1 MSNKNQMT
9 QVNDS
14 ATHYMVQELSVEMV
28 ELSEEEL
35 QQSVGGWCGTS
46 YPSRFP
52 GFPST
57 PGPIDPL
64 LQLTLKG
71 YAGTVGLVPS
81 GDAR

>member
-14 ATHYMVQELSVEMV
+14 ATHYMEQELSVEMV

-35 QQSVGGWCGTS
+35 QQSVGGWCGTP

-57 PGPIDPL
+57 PDPIDPL

-71 YAGTVGLVPS
+71 YAGAVAVTEP
-81 GDAR
+81 

>member
-14 ATHYMVQELSVEMV
+14 ATHYTEQELSVEMV

-35 QQSVGGWCGTS
+35 QQSVGGWCGTP
-46 YPSRFP
+46 YPSQFP
-52 GFPST
+52 GFPPT

-64 LQLTLKG
+64 LQLTFKA
-71 YAGTVGLVPS
+71 YTGTVALVGS
-81 GDAR
+81 IGS